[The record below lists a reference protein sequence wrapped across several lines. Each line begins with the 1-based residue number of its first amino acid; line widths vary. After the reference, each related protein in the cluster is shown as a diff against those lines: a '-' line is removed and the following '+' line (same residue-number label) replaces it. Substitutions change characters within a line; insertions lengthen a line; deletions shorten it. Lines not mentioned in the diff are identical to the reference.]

1 MWRNNRMNKKAVIL
15 LSGGLD
21 STTCLAIAKKGNFD
35 LYALTINYGQHHNFE
50 IESSKNIAKLY
61 KVKKHSI
68 LNIDLTSFGGSA
80 LTSDIKIPKKR
91 NTSKIND
98 IPPTYVPA
106 RNTIFLSLALA
117 WAETLNSSNIY
128 IGVNAMD
135 YSGYP
140 DCRPEYIKSFE
151 KTANLATKSSI
162 EGNKIKIDTPLIN
175 LTKKEI
181 IELGISL
188 KVDYSLTS
196 TCYDPKNDGRPCK
209 FCDACQ
215 IRIKGFK
222 SASIKDPLIY

>member
-1 MWRNNRMNKKAVIL
+1 
-15 LSGGLD
+15 
-21 STTCLAIAKKGNFD
+21 
-35 LYALTINYGQHHNFE
+35 
-50 IESSKNIAKLY
+50 
-61 KVKKHSI
+61 
-68 LNIDLTSFGGSA
+68 
-80 LTSDIKIPKKR
+80 
-91 NTSKIND
+91 
-98 IPPTYVPA
+98 
-106 RNTIFLSLALA
+106 
-117 WAETLNSSNIY
+117 
-128 IGVNAMD
+128 MD